1 MGKILVVEDDES
13 TLEFIEPELKH
24 EGFDVVTATDGRMAL
39 EVFEKENP
47 DLITLDVMLPEL
59 NGIEVLRRI
68 RKTSSVP
75 VILVTAR
82 GETLDKVN
90 GLNAGADD
98 YIAKP
103 FMIEELLARI
113 NAVLRRTQD
122 SASKESELKNGE
134 IILNTSSMITTV
146 AGNQIDLSKTEYLLL
161 KLYLEKQGEVLSRN
175 DIIDQVW
182 GKDHY
187 IDISVVDV
195 YTSYLRTKIGK
206 FSKKDYFKNVRGVGF
221 IMNVIG

>member
-122 SASKESELKNGE
+122 SAPKESELKNGE

-221 IMNVIG
+221 IMNVIE

>member
-1 MGKILVVEDDES
+1 MAKILIVEDDES
-13 TLEFIEPELKH
+13 TLEFLEPELAH
-24 EGFDVVTATDGRMAL
+24 EGFEVVTATDGRKAL
-39 EVFEKENP
+39 EQFEKENP

-68 RKTSSVP
+68 RKTSAVP

-90 GLNAGADD
+90 GLNSGADD

-113 NAVLRRTQD
+113 NAVLRRAQD
-122 SASKESELKNGE
+122 SSPKNAVLKNGDIE
-134 IILNTSSMITTV
+134 LNPSNMLVTV
-146 AGNQIDLSKTEYLLL
+146 CGEQIDLSKTEYLLL
-161 KLYLEKQGEVLSRN
+161 RFYLEKKGEVLSRN

-182 GKDHY
+182 GKDHF

-195 YTSYLRTKIGK
+195 YTSYLRSKIGRH
-206 FSKKDYFKNVRGVGF
+206 SKKDYFKNVRGVGF
-221 IMNVIG
+221 IMNVIE